1 MPSRPVP
8 YRAIVWLLAASIFIN
23 YLDRTNLSIAAP
35 LLRAELHLS
44 GAQYGL
50 IASAFF
56 WTYAFCQLFSGA
68 LADRLDVKWVLAGG
82 LAIWSIATGLTG
94 VIHGFGALLVVRLV
108 LGAGESVAYPSYSRI
123 LVEHFPE
130 ERRGVPNAAISAGF
144 SLGLSF
150 GMLFGGMLVARTG
163 WRPFF
168 IGLGLLSI
176 LWLIPWLLV
185 MPRTEHRIE
194 SRAAGSPAF
203 WQIAGQRHF
212 IGTAVGL
219 FGANYFSYTLVA
231 WLPTYLVEERH
242 FSMDQMAF
250 TGGAIY
256 IVMAVASVAF
266 ARLADGRIK
275 AGLSSPGIRRTISAA
290 GLAICAVSVLIAGLS
305 ADAALTVVFLICGGF
320 GFGVFSS
327 SHWAATQTL
336 AGPLA
341 SGRWTGMEN
350 FCGNLAGTIAPT
362 MMGLVLDRTGHYYL
376 AFIVTAVVTTVGA
389 AAWLFVVRDVRP
401 VDWTRPAVPAL
412 R

>member
-1 MPSRPVP
+1 MPYS
-8 YRAIVWLLAASIFIN
+8 AIVWLLAASIFIN
-23 YLDRTNLSIAAP
+23 YIDRTNLSIAAP

-44 GAQYGL
+44 GAQYGA

-68 LADRLDVKWVLAGG
+68 LADRFDVKWILAGG
-82 LAIWSIATGLTG
+82 LALWSVATGLTG
-94 VIHGFGALLVVRLV
+94 LVNSFWTLLAARLL

-130 ERRGVPNAAISAGF
+130 ERRGSPNAAISAGF

-168 IGLGLLSI
+168 LGLGVFSL
-176 LWLIPWLLV
+176 LWLIPWLAI
-185 MPRTEHRIE
+185 MPSTGG
-194 SRAAGSPAF
+194 RAGLRGPASPAF

-212 IGTAVGL
+212 IGTAIGL

-231 WLPTYLVEERH
+231 WLPTFLVEERR

-256 IVMAVASVAF
+256 IVMAIASIAF
-266 ARLADGRIK
+266 ARLADSRIK
-275 AGLSSPGIRRTISAA
+275 AGLSTPGIRRTISAA
-290 GLAICAVSVLIAGLS
+290 GLAICAVSVLVAGLS
-305 ADAALTVVFLICGGF
+305 SEPAVTVAFLIGGGF

-350 FCGNLAGTIAPT
+350 FAGNLAGMIAPT
-362 MMGLVLDRTGHYYL
+362 LMGVVLDRTGHYDL
-376 AFIVTAVVTTVGA
+376 AFVVTAAVTTVGA
-389 AAWLFVVRDVRP
+389 AAWVFVVRDVRP
-401 VDWTRPAVPAL
+401 VSWDLPEAPAPH
-412 R
+412 

>member
-1 MPSRPVP
+1 MP
-8 YRAIVWLLAASIFIN
+8 YTAIVWLLAASIFIN
-23 YLDRTNLSIAAP
+23 YIDRTNLSIAAP
-35 LLRAELHLS
+35 LLRAELHLT
-44 GAQYGL
+44 GAQYGA

-68 LADRLDVKWVLAGG
+68 LADRFDVKWILAGG
-82 LAIWSIATGLTG
+82 LAIWSVATGLTG
-94 VIHGFGALLVVRLV
+94 LVHGFWTLLAARLV

-123 LVEHFPE
+123 LVEHYPE
-130 ERRGVPNAAISAGF
+130 ERRGWPNAAISAGF

-168 IGLGLLSI
+168 LGLGVLSL
-176 LWLIPWLLV
+176 LWLIPWLAV
-185 MPRTEHRIE
+185 MPPT
-194 SRAAGSPAF
+194 AGSGERRGPSSPAF
-203 WQIAGQRHF
+203 WQIAKERPF
-212 IGTAVGL
+212 IGTAIGL
-219 FGANYFSYTLVA
+219 FGANYFSYTLVT

-242 FSMDQMAF
+242 FSMDQMAM

-256 IVMAVASVAF
+256 VVMAAASVAF
-266 ARLADGRIK
+266 ARVADGRIK
-275 AGLSSPGIRRTISAA
+275 AGLSTPGIRRTISAA
-290 GLAICAVSVLIAGLS
+290 GLAICAVSVLVAGLS
-305 ADAALTVVFLICGGF
+305 SEAVVTVVFLISGGF

-350 FCGNLAGTIAPT
+350 FTGNLAGMIAPT
-362 MMGLVLDRTGHYYL
+362 MMGVVLDRTGHYYL
-376 AFIVTAVVTTVGA
+376 AFIATAIIASVGA
-389 AAWLFVVRDVRP
+389 AAWVFVVRDVTP
-401 VDWTRPAVPAL
+401 VSWAPGPEPAP